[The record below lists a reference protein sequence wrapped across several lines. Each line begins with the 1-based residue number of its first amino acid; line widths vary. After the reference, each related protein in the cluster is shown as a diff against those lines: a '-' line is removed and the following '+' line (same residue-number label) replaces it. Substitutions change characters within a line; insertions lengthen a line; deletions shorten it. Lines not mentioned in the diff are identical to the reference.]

1 MLQNEGGEQGI
12 LVNRKLITELL
23 KLYTASQ
30 WNKKWTANKLI
41 RIIISKNTSYLKL
54 CLVKKI
60 KNKIK
65 NWKGDHFDMKTLI
78 KIISSN

>member
-30 WNKKWTANKLI
+30 WNKK
-41 RIIISKNTSYLKL
+41 
-54 CLVKKI
+54 
-60 KNKIK
+60 
-65 NWKGDHFDMKTLI
+65 
-78 KIISSN
+78 